1 MKVKIKRSWN
11 NPLNGRTI
19 KEGSVLDIPEA
30 WYTEDYHEKVKAT
43 KKSKK

>member
-1 MKVKIKRSWN
+1 MKVKIKSSWT
-11 NPLNGRTI
+11 NPINGRILSAGTI
-19 KEGSVLDIPEA
+19 IEIDEK